1 MKMHKY
7 FAEVEP
13 QEGDYLLT
21 VDTAGINRYFYFEGG
36 EWLPIPYSNK
46 EMYGNAVLRYVAM
59 LKRER
64 AAAAKLAAECNWLW
78 RWQEM
83 QDEAQRTSD
92 AGMGWL

>member
-46 EMYGNAVLRYVAM
+46 EMYGNAVGRYIAM

-64 AAAAKLAAECNWLW
+64 AAAAEVAAAGDWCW

-92 AGMGWL
+92 AGQGWL